1 MTFNHHW
8 LRLELKREFQLEKQ
22 ASHHI
27 TRKSMAWSEGTN
39 YTKKSKSHSTPAHQQ
54 FGTHVSNLQR
64 KGVLAQTLGYS
75 SFKSVSSHLDRK
87 GRQWGLALIKYTD
100 SRQFLIQ
107 WDYQRLI
114 KQHIQGHWAMAKEV
128 RWWFSRTLNIF
139 FQFRILFFISFFFW
153 ILREWGN
160 WNICS
165 RQIWRNSWV
174 GGIEKMTWKE
184 VTIGVMCWRL

>member
-114 KQHIQGHWAMAKEV
+114 KQHIQGHWAMAKESQV
-128 RWWFSRTLNIF
+128 VVFKDTEYIF
-139 FQFRILFFISFFFW
+139 PFQDIIFH
-153 ILREWGN
+153 
-160 WNICS
+160 
-165 RQIWRNSWV
+165 
-174 GGIEKMTWKE
+174 
-184 VTIGVMCWRL
+184 